1 VTLTTLGYGD
11 LVPITP
17 LGYIIGGVCALT
29 GLVFL
34 AMPIPV
40 VVNNFATFYAH
51 AKARKSFQK
60 NSKNTKKADLVNR
73 AVALKLLTGSM
84 MRNEMYNQGDVD
96 GNKNSKLCNLT
107 FL

>member
-1 VTLTTLGYGD
+1 MYWAIVTITTLGYGD
-11 LVPITP
+11 LVPVTP
-17 LGYIIGGVCALT
+17 LGYIIGGLCALT

-60 NSKNTKKADLVNR
+60 NSKKQIGLPNR
-73 AVALKLLTGSM
+73 ALALQLLRRDSDALNHWSTMQKVGTD
-84 MRNEMYNQGDVD
+84 NAVTD
-96 GNKNSKLCNLT
+96 SK
-107 FL
+107 